1 MEISK
6 CRAIDDSRK
15 KILYL
20 NNQSTGDIL
29 QNRCSALVVN
39 TPGASQKKLALRKA
53 ARCLQILRNNSP
65 LFFTVSF
72 FCIFFGLLNHKCR
85 SNYILYFYQFFCETC
100 PSMTASR
107 FLLLDLDLCC

>member
-20 NNQSTGDIL
+20 NNQSTGDVL
-29 QNRCSALVVN
+29 QNRYFVVN
-39 TPGASQKKLALRKA
+39 APGMSQKKLALRKV
-53 ARCLQILRNNSP
+53 ARCLQFVRNNSP

-85 SNYILYFYQFFCETC
+85 SNYISCFYHFFCETW
-100 PSMTASR
+100 PSMPASR